1 MSQTSKSI
9 RLAESAQRVLTHL
22 SRATNRRDRTLSALK
37 EDCGLAGK
45 NTEAGLQELI
55 LAGLVEQD
63 GDSYVLTD
71 AGCQFTH
78 KKGDKPTTVNKYIG
92 SQNNITQNLGSIRDS
107 SVTVQGVRDSVAKPA
122 DGKPDVTATPLG
134 SDSLYHVS
142 RAGEVVIKETMQSD
156 TLPYLSAQ
164 AHPVRANSAPPVQ
177 ASAGRRREP
186 LVVRFLLAFTSLRDG
201 LPIPIFDQDKMG
213 RLKENQ
219 IAIGH
224 DQFLSGTHCRF
235 LVKKSKTGSGYECF
249 VEDLSS
255 RNGLTV
261 NSTPIEPN
269 KPVQLKHGTKLT
281 IGGMSFVV
289 IEIPS

>member
-9 RLAESAQRVLTHL
+9 RLSESAQVVLNRL
-22 SRATNRRDRTLSALK
+22 SRVTNRRDRTLSALR
-37 EDCGLAGK
+37 EDCSLAGK
-45 NTEAGLQELI
+45 TTEAGLQDLI
-55 LAGLVEQD
+55 LNGLVEQD

-71 AGCQFTH
+71 AGCKFTQ
-78 KKGDKPTTVNKYIG
+78 KKSGQPSITNYNGPQTT
-92 SQNNITQNLGSIRDS
+92 ITQNLGSIKDS
-107 SVTVQGVRDSVAKPA
+107 TVKVQGVVDSAAKPA
-122 DGKPDVTATPLG
+122 DGKADLTATPLG

-142 RAGEVVIKETMQSD
+142 RAGEVSIKETMQSD

-164 AHPVRANSAPPVQ
+164 AHPVRTNSAPPVQ
-177 ASAGRRREP
+177 ATTGRRREP

-213 RLKENQ
+213 RLRENQ

-235 LVKKSKTGSGYECF
+235 LVKKSKTGPGYECF
-249 VEDLSS
+249 IEDLSS

-289 IEIPS
+289 IEIPG